1 MSNDATRWAWTA
13 PVKTSAQRL
22 VLLSLADRAG
32 EQHTAWPS
40 MERLAADTV
49 LNLKTVKKVVNELIK
64 IGLILDT
71 GKRTGPTGRVRILQL
86 IGVQSR
92 DQEQKNDDF
101 NTTDIGSIDLDNE
114 SNIGTIKPPNKPK
127 NGTIKQTQKWDDYP
141 PVIDPILDS
150 NEPKNGTLN
159 EPNFGSLNL
168 SLNLSMN
175 LSEKHD
181 WIPNQKQLETK
192 IKIAGHEKNL
202 ELIFGLPSFEF
213 ELSSFNSYF
222 DGKGLSESQ
231 KLHKF
236 TAWIIDKFQRYQKAN
251 PDYVN
256 LLEPTQNSAAMPA
269 LNITDSKPKSLLE
282 NIT

>member
-1 MSNDATRWAWTA
+1 MSIDATRWAWAA
-13 PVKTSAQRL
+13 PVNNSSQRL

-32 EQHTAWPS
+32 EEHTAWPS
-40 MERLAADTV
+40 IDRLAKDTV
-49 LNLKTVKKVVNELIK
+49 LDKKTVQKVILELINL
-64 IGLILDT
+64 GLVEDT
-71 GKRTGPTGRVRILQL
+71 GERTGPTKRVRVLKL
-86 IGVQSR
+86 NGVKGREEYTQI
-92 DQEQKNDDF
+92 QNDS
-101 NTTDIGSIDLDNE
+101 NT
-114 SNIGTIKPPNKPK
+114 PK
-127 NGTIKQTQKWDDYP
+127 NGNIKQSQKRN
-141 PVIDPILDS
+141 DS
-150 NEPKNGTLN
+150 KNGNDPKNGTLN
-159 EPNFGSLNL
+159 EPNIGSLNL

-192 IKIAGHEKNL
+192 IKIAGQEKNL

>member
-1 MSNDATRWAWTA
+1 VSNDATRWAWIA
-13 PVKTSAQRL
+13 PVNTSAQRL

-49 LNLKTVKKVVNELIK
+49 LNLKTVKKVVNELIE

-92 DQEQKNDDF
+92 DQKQKNVDS
-101 NTTDIGSIDLDNE
+101 NSTDIGSIGL
-114 SNIGTIKPPNKPK
+114 PNKPK
-127 NGTIKQTQKWDDYP
+127 NGTIKQDQKRDDYP
-141 PVIDPILDS
+141 PVIAPILDG

-159 EPNFGSLNL
+159 EPNIGSLNL

-192 IKIAGHEKNL
+192 IKIAGQEKNL

>member
-101 NTTDIGSIDLDNE
+101 NSTDIGSIDLDNE
-114 SNIGTIKPPNKPK
+114 SNIGTIKTPNKPK
-127 NGTIKQTQKWDDYP
+127 NGTIKQTQKWDDHL

>member
-1 MSNDATRWAWTA
+1 MSNDATRWAWIA

-49 LNLKTVKKVVNELIK
+49 LNLKTVKKVVNELIE

-92 DQEQKNDDF
+92 DQKQKNIDSN
-101 NTTDIGSIDLDNE
+101 NTNIGSINL
-114 SNIGTIKPPNKPK
+114 PNKPK
-127 NGTIKQTQKWDDYP
+127 NGTIKQDHKRDDYP
-141 PVIDPILDS
+141 PVINPILD
-150 NEPKNGTLN
+150 GN
-159 EPNFGSLNL
+159 EPNIGSLNL

-192 IKIAGHEKNL
+192 IKIAGQENNL

-222 DGKGLSESQ
+222 DGKGLTESQ